1 MSENVFRINKPN
13 ELRKAGPLDLIEL
26 VPVLGANPLYIPKI
40 TLEVY
45 VYGVIRSMFI
55 HTSGPTGSAK
65 SSLIEAMTLPDNFF
79 PICESLGLPNK
90 KPIKLYAA
98 EMACFESPGELYQR
112 RALEG
117 GTTYDEPSIVIQSLR
132 EANKYK
138 RTHCIVMWIKEIGRA
153 HAPSIQGGL
162 LDLMGNI
169 IIRLPDGSTIDP
181 SGIAWVCDSNY
192 QAENDSIHTLVTL
205 DDALKRRFSI
215 NLTMDYLS
223 AEQEEQVLHHLI
235 RKWRLKPDLRMLV
248 PKIVKLGQKVRHQR
262 LEGNLQSATPPT
274 IYGYEA
280 LLKMLDALPHLS
292 LRDAVF
298 HTILGNT
305 GLEDSKA
312 AMAVFN
318 EVFGLQAEDE
328 ETDDLLRSMF

>member
-1 MSENVFRINKPN
+1 M
-13 ELRKAGPLDLIEL
+13 A
-26 VPVLGANPLYIPKI
+26 
-40 TLEVY
+40 
-45 VYGVIRSMFI
+45 
-55 HTSGPTGSAK
+55 
-65 SSLIEAMTLPDNFF
+65 LPENFF
-79 PICESLGLPNK
+79 PICEALSFHI

-98 EMACFESPGELYQR
+98 EMACFESPGELFQR
-112 RALEG
+112 RSLKE
-117 GTTYDEPSIVIQSLR
+117 GTTYDEPSIVIKALR
-132 EANKYK
+132 NAQKYK
-138 RTHCIVMWIKEIGRA
+138 KTHYPVMWMKEIGRA

-162 LDLMGNI
+162 LDLMVNM
-169 IIRLPDGSTIDP
+169 IIRLPDESTLDP

-192 QAENDSIHTLVTL
+192 QAESDSIHTLVTL

-223 AEQEEQVLHHLI
+223 AEQEEQILHHLI
-235 RKWRLKPDLRMLV
+235 RKWRLKPDLRMFV
-248 PKIVKLGQKVRHQR
+248 PKIVKLGQKIRHQR

-280 LLKMLDALPHLS
+280 LFKMLDALPHLS

-305 GLEDSKA
+305 GLEDSKT

-328 ETDDLLRSMF
+328 EETDLLRSMF